1 MRKAPGSGA
10 EPKQEVVNDYLA
22 HLKKNALQVLRR
34 EPESTN
40 LLLHHQSYLQVWEQV
55 PLRAHPSRHWPIVRI
70 FVCRTWCDKKTK
82 FRETKSTATV
92 SRAGLD
98 FNCRLGTRSDRIG
111 DGLWRWW
118 WIGFLLAVVFGDLVR
133 RRSKTISA
141 QQPKKI
147 LLFLDAHEKGAIC
160 LQWRGHCFRD
170 LRYLANEIE
179 RGLESHSIDIPTR
192 MLV

>member
-1 MRKAPGSGA
+1 M
-10 EPKQEVVNDYLA
+10 
-22 HLKKNALQVLRR
+22 
-34 EPESTN
+34 TI
-40 LLLHHQSYLQVWEQV
+40 LLTS
-55 PLRAHPSRHWPIVRI
+55 
-70 FVCRTWCDKKTK
+70 KKTPCKYFEESLSRQIYCSTINPTCK
-82 FRETKSTATV
+82 FGNKCHYAHIHPA

-111 DGLWRWW
+111 DGWWWWW

-192 MLV
+192 MSSSRPPRQSSSFFLFRSYGKGL